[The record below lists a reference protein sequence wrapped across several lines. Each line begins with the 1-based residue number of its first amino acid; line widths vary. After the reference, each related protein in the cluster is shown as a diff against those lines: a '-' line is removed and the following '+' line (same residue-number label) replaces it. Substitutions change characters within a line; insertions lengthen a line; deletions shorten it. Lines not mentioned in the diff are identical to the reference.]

1 MRVFLLVAAL
11 LASTAAANT
20 NTPARKVRC
29 TQFVLPPARRWT
41 PLTTPPLSQT
51 TQSLRGLQQVNAANN
66 LAQASWSL
74 AQDLPVQEGKKD
86 HEDDDPHTVLMPRKE
101 VTDTTHEPP
110 RALQQQ
116 ANAASNL
123 AQASWSLAQNLP
135 VQEGK
140 KDHEDDDTHTVLMPR
155 KEVTDTTH
163 EPPRVLQQQASS
175 SSPLA
180 QASWS
185 LAQNLPVDGKKESTA
200 AAKQQEEGEEE
211 GRHLQEQGE
220 GSAPLAN
227 ASWSLAQDL
236 PINGPGDDAESKKGL
251 KTVPASDHAALV
263 VDPARGYKVAEAT
276 AAAP

>member
-86 HEDDDPHTVLMPRKE
+86 HEDDDP
-101 VTDTTHEPP
+101 
-110 RALQQQ
+110 
-116 ANAASNL
+116 
-123 AQASWSLAQNLP
+123 
-135 VQEGK
+135 
-140 KDHEDDDTHTVLMPR
+140 HTVLMPR